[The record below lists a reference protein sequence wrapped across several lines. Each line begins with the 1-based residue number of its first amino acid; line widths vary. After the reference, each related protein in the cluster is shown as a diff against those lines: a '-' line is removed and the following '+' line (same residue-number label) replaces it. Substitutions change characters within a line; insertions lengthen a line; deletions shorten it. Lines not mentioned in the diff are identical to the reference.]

1 MNLAQQIQDDDF
13 LERMIRGGRIAGTN
27 INFKSMPKEIGVGFF
42 VFRGERLNQNSALR
56 IQYNEKFERWEVYDP
71 EEDNKIEPVCTN
83 RSIQPC
89 VHFCI
94 SIL

>member
-13 LERMIRGGRIAGTN
+13 LERMVRGGRIMGTN
-27 INFKSMPKEIGVGFF
+27 INFKSMGLGFY
-42 VFRGERLNQNSALR
+42 VFRGEKLNEDTALR
-56 IQYNEKFERWEVYDP
+56 VCYNQKQERWEVFDP
-71 EEDNKIEPVCTN
+71 EELDAKYPVCTN